1 MNDKLKEKAKLY
13 GTKAKEFAGKISKK
27 VWIALGIA
35 VVALI
40 AAVVIFRMTRPYEVL
55 ITGSTT
61 DELSAVLS
69 WLDEQGYSDYR
80 LEGDT
85 IYVPESQAVTM
96 KARLLQAGYPKTGF
110 GWSTYLD
117 NVGALSTESERANAW
132 LINVM
137 ENMAAII
144 RTFDGV
150 KDAQVLITL
159 GEDNRYVLD
168 SQNVT
173 QATATVNVI
182 MAEGRTL
189 SSSQAATIRSMVAGG
204 VQGLQVDSVTIG
216 DNWGNFY
223 SGTSYTSDMD
233 ASALKIQLE
242 EENSNKIQTQI
253 MNNLL
258 PLFGEGNVKVSTNVV
273 CDVSY
278 TISDANNV
286 YLPDWAADGSTNG
299 AGIIGSRA
307 YAYEWFANDDTLPG
321 GTVGT
326 TTNADLPTYVEQEP
340 GPEDSAGKRQGSGQ
354 IDYNNPEE
362 KIHKVTT
369 AGYITDCTVAVTINS
384 ETAGPIDTEAIR
396 SLVARAAGINAVVTE
411 DMTAQ
416 EYLAGKIAIYSGP
429 FYNNEPTVP
438 DGQGGES
445 IFGLPVPDWVILAA
459 AAGLLLFLILLLIV
473 ILVVRGKKK
482 KKRRRLEA
490 EQQSLEEMLASVGVT
505 PQEPVGADVMALQS
519 ERSMELRQSIRKFAE
534 ENPEIA
540 AQLVKS
546 WLRGGDDNG

>member
-1 MNDKLKEKAKLY
+1 MNEKLKEKAKIY
-13 GTKAKEFAGKISKK
+13 GTKAKELAGKVSKK
-27 VWIALGIA
+27 VWIALGIV

-40 AAVVIFRMTRPYEVL
+40 AAVVVFRMTRPYVVL

-69 WLDEQGYSDYR
+69 WLDEQNYSNYR

-85 IYVPESQAVTM
+85 IYVPESQAINL
-96 KARLLQAGYPKTGF
+96 KARLLQAGYPKTGY
-110 GWSTYLD
+110 GWPTYLD
-117 NVGALSTESERANAW
+117 NVGALSTESERASAW

-150 KDAQVLITL
+150 KDAQVMIAP
-159 GEDNRYVLD
+159 GQDNRYVLD

-173 QATATVNVI
+173 QATAHVQVT

-189 SSSQAATIRSMVAGG
+189 SSGDAANIRNLVAHG

-216 DNWGNFY
+216 DNWGNTY
-223 SGTSYTSDMD
+223 SGVSYTSDMD

-242 EENSNKIQTQI
+242 EENSNKIQAQI

-278 TISDANNV
+278 TISDANYV

-307 YAYEWFANDDTLPG
+307 YTYEWYTNGDVPVG
-321 GTVGT
+321 GPVGT
-326 TTNADLPTYVEQEP
+326 GVNSDIYNYVEQEP
-340 GPEDSAGKRQGSGQ
+340 AVEDSAGKVSGGGQ
-354 IDYNNPEE
+354 LDYNNPEE
-362 KIHKVTT
+362 QVHKVTT
-369 AGYITDCTVAVTINS
+369 AGYITDCTVAVSINS
-384 ETAGPIDTEAIR
+384 TTAGPVDVEAVR
-396 SLVARAAGINAVVTE
+396 SLVARAAGINAVVTQ
-411 DMTAQ
+411 DMTAE

-429 FYNNEPTVP
+429 FYELEQPGTSNAGS
-438 DGQGGES
+438 DS
-445 IFGLPVPDWVILAA
+445 IFNLPVPDWVILAA
-459 AAGLLLFLILLLIV
+459 AAGLLLFLIILLVVILLL
-473 ILVVRGKKK
+473 RGKKK
-482 KKRRRLEA
+482 KKQQKLEA
-490 EQQSLEEMLASVGVT
+490 EQQSIEEMLASVGVT
-505 PQEPVGADVMALQS
+505 PEEPVGADVMTLQS
-519 ERSMELRQSIRKFAE
+519 ERSMELRQNIRKFAE